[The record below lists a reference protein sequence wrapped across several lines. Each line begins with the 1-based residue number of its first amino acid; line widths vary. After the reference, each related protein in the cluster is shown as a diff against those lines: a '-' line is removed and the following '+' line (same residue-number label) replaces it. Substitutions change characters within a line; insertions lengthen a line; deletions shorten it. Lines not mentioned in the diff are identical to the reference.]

1 MRAVPGGALHGP
13 IRNFFVDCASIENQG
28 IIFEATSDRS
38 SLSTWESSFSNGFRE
53 HVPTAVETYGRA
65 LPKRLRPLYER

>member
-1 MRAVPGGALHGP
+1 MRAVPGRALHGP
-13 IRNFFVDCASIENQG
+13 IRMFFYCASTENQG
-28 IIFEATSDRS
+28 IIFEAISDRS
-38 SLSTWESSFSNGFRE
+38 SLSTWDSSLSNGFRE